1 MNKIKEA
8 MLFIAALELDVVK
21 DPSGRRLN
29 IYTQPEPE
37 VEYVILREFNK
48 VKWRK
53 LSEVSGGQ
61 RELLM
66 ILSAI
71 HLSNADNV
79 FLDEPGH
86 SLHPPKQAQL
96 RRWFETR
103 REPNQVLFAITHS
116 PDMISPHW
124 LGALYHMSPDE
135 DGYSTVCLKKIL
147 RENCDKAAD
156 AMESSQT
163 NLSTSLSEF
172 LRQSSDGGEDGSL
185 VLDSAASSSSSNN
198 EVNEPP
204 SKRRRILPESP
215 PQGTIEVGVN
225 MIDFLMG
232 MEMRRLFFSSGAV
245 FVEGD
250 TDRRIIQA
258 LRSVK
263 LEKVDI
269 ALQDPNLSIR
279 LWNEAHKETQMDRW
293 DIIPISG
300 SANWLKAYM
309 AAEDLKIP
317 FITVLDADVLN
328 KKKGSKILPIT
339 SEDWEQSRLRNTVS
353 KSKYPTDH
361 PLKKMVEKVDKLVDV
376 RSTGDKEIQV
386 RKEME
391 RCSLWVWNN
400 SDLEDLF
407 FMDVRV
413 REKLLENRQ
422 FMTAME
428 DLQLFFSKNTSGRSE
443 MPALSTQQN
452 FQQNCYSFFFAQVE
466 DLKEEFEKTME
477 KLKEDPQNTKIVT
490 SLSENDC
497 LKTFSGQVK
506 QKLRNHVK
514 FVEKGTKSEK
524 EVADKGEVDLTKD
537 LEASQEQFWQ
547 RVKTTLHDKGCWKR
561 ISFEV
566 LKAMVEIAVDEE
578 DHQFHKLWK
587 CMKGRLIRSDMK
599 ARLPTSLLQEKFT
612 SMLETDH

>member
-1 MNKIKEA
+1 
-8 MLFIAALELDVVK
+8 MLFVAGLQLDVVK
-21 DPSGRRLN
+21 DPSG
-29 IYTQPEPE
+29 TQPKPEPE
-37 VEYVILREFNK
+37 VEYVILREFSK
-48 VKWRK
+48 DKWRK

-79 FLDEPGH
+79 FIDEPGH

-96 RRWFETR
+96 RRWFETK

-116 PDMISPHW
+116 SDMISPHW
-124 LGALYHMSPDE
+124 LGALYHMSPDG
-135 DGYSTVCLKKIL
+135 DGYSTACLKKIL
-147 RENCDKAAD
+147 QENGDKAAD
-156 AMESSQT
+156 AIESSQT
-163 NLSTSLSEF
+163 ILSTSLSEF
-172 LRQSSDGGEDGSL
+172 VRQSSDGDEDGSL
-185 VLDSAASSSSSNN
+185 VADSAAGSSSFNN

-215 PQGTIEVGVN
+215 PQITIEVGVN

-258 LRSVK
+258 LRAVE
-263 LEKVDI
+263 LEKVDG
-269 ALQDPNLSIR
+269 ALKDPNLSIR

-300 SANWLKAYM
+300 SANWLKAYT

-317 FITVLDADVLN
+317 FITLLDADVVN
-328 KKKGSKILPIT
+328 KKRGSKILPIT
-339 SEDWEQSRLRNTVS
+339 SEDWKQSRLRNAVS

-376 RSTGDKEIQV
+376 KSTGDKEIQV

-413 REKLLENRQ
+413 REKLFENEQ
-422 FMTAME
+422 FKKTME
-428 DLQLFFSKNTSGRSE
+428 DQLFFPHEPTSVRSE
-443 MPALSTQQN
+443 MSALFVEEN
-452 FQQNCYSFFFAQVE
+452 FQKKCYFFFCAQVE
-466 DLKEEFEKTME
+466 DLKEEYEKTME
-477 KLKEDPQNTKIVT
+477 KLKEDPQNTEIVT
-490 SLSENDC
+490 SLSDL
-497 LKTFSGQVK
+497 LKPFSGRVK
-506 QKLRNHVK
+506 QNLCDHVK
-514 FVEKGTKSEK
+514 FVEKGTK
-524 EVADKGEVDLTKD
+524 EVADEGEVVLTS
-537 LEASQEQFWQ
+537 EAAQEQFWK

-561 ISFEV
+561 ISFKV
-566 LKAMVEIAVDEE
+566 LKAMVKIALDEG
-578 DHQFHKLWK
+578 DHQLHELWK
-587 CMKGRLIRSDMK
+587 CMKGKLISSDVK
-599 ARLPTSLLQEKFT
+599 ARLPTSLIEKKFI
-612 SMLETDH
+612 SMQETDH